1 MHIHHSR
8 RQFILRSGTVVIGAA
23 LPLSAADQFTQGMKT
38 IQLIQATQ
46 SMKTI
51 THYEVIIIGGSY
63 SGLAAAM
70 ALGRAMRRVLVIDSG
85 MPCNR
90 QTPQSHNFLTQDGT
104 SPHDIAA
111 LARLQVAA
119 YSTVEFLNDLVVHGT
134 HTSQGFDIQTQ
145 SGMLFTAQKLIM
157 ATGIQDRMP
166 PIIGFSECWGKSVL
180 HCPYCHG
187 YEVRKKRTGIIGN
200 GDSGYEMAKLIHH
213 WASESIIFT
222 QGKASFTTEQWAA
235 LDRHSIQVDERKI
248 NAIEHTGGY
257 AQSVKFVGGE
267 TMKISVL
274 YSRLPFTQ
282 QCKLPQELGCMFTEE
297 GYISVDA
304 MQRTTIPGLYACGDN
319 SSRMRTVAGAIATGT
334 TAGMMLNKELIEEQF
349 TTF

>member
-1 MHIHHSR
+1 
-8 RQFILRSGTVVIGAA
+8 
-23 LPLSAADQFTQGMKT
+23 
-38 IQLIQATQ
+38 
-46 SMKTI
+46 
-51 THYEVIIIGGSY
+51 
-63 SGLAAAM
+63 
-70 ALGRAMRRVLVIDSG
+70 
-85 MPCNR
+85 
-90 QTPQSHNFLTQDGT
+90 
-104 SPHDIAA
+104 
-111 LARLQVAA
+111 
-119 YSTVEFLNDLVVHGT
+119 LNDLVVHST
-134 HTSQGFDIQTQ
+134 QTSQGFDIQTQ
-145 SGMLFTAQKLIM
+145 SGMLFTAQKLII

-200 GDSGYEMAKLIHH
+200 GDSGYEMAKLIQH

-248 NAIEHTGGY
+248 NAIEHTDGY

-319 SSRMRTVAGAIATGT
+319 STRMRTVASAIATGT